1 MKIAPL
7 ALAIALLNAN
17 TNANANLQPSPELTA
32 EELVLL
38 HQLEQDPTKPFEPLF
53 DALAST
59 RKEIGSLNLIMEG
72 EAMKQV
78 SQVTNII
85 WEQYGRLAFDT
96 EELRRHFR
104 EYNEMEVDAFVHRV
118 QSVIQDEFERR
129 SKLPETDEDMMENVW
144 PKKVELSDLAKEI
157 NVEQLIRPSI
167 DALGHYVIQTLADK
181 WDVMLEDY
189 SKKCEET
196 VEDKAFVIERELQSA
211 TARKKEK
218 DIHTCVTIVQ
228 AANQILSSLVQLEQ
242 DKTKTD
248 LLTGATLAY
257 GSAWTSDT
265 YQPEIQ
271 SLSKDADPLVLG
283 DARVRQYIPE
293 DWERLL
299 PSGWKE
305 WDVSML
311 SKLMT
316 SPSPQNIVPAYF
328 WHSIPAPL
336 ASIIE
341 SPFQKAVPA
350 PPETILDSNTH
361 LGSCWKMTGRSGK
374 VTLQLAKPAYIDS
387 ITIDHYPWI
396 PSAHN
401 PKEHI
406 NHITSAPRFM
416 RVQGYPS
423 CDGDA
428 ECLDH
433 HGFDVAHPTLYNSF
447 EYKIDASLL
456 GEDEVSDGSIQ
467 VSSSQTF
474 QLTPAAFM
482 SEDDEEED
490 NPGGCSAVKPTCDG
504 GPPSKIQAVTL
515 VIDDNWG
522 HPDYTCIYRIRI
534 NGKK

>member
-17 TNANANLQPSPELTA
+17 ANANASANLQPSPELTT
-32 EELVLL
+32 EELELL
-38 HQLEQDPTKPFEPLF
+38 HELEQDPTKPFEPLF
-53 DALAST
+53 GALAST
-59 RKEIGSLNLIMEG
+59 RKELDSLILIMEG
-72 EAMKQV
+72 ETMSKI
-78 SQVTNII
+78 SQIRNGIM
-85 WEQYGRLAFDT
+85 EQYDQLASDT
-96 EELRRHFR
+96 EELKRHFR
-104 EYNEMEVDAFVHRV
+104 EYNEMEMDAFVQRV

-129 SKLPETDEDMMENVW
+129 AKIPETDEDLMDNVW
-144 PKKVELSDLAKEI
+144 PKKLEISDIARVI
-157 NVEQLIRPSI
+157 NVEQLIRPSVE
-167 DALGHYVIQTLADK
+167 ALGHYVIRTLNES
-181 WDVMLEDY
+181 WDTMLEDY
-189 SKKCEET
+189 SDKCAET
-196 VEDKAFVIERELQSA
+196 VEDKSFMMNRELRKA
-211 TARKKEK
+211 TTRKKER
-218 DIHTCVTIVQ
+218 DSCVTVVQ

-265 YQPEIQ
+265 YQPAIQ
-271 SLSKDADPLVLG
+271 SPSNDADPLVLG
-283 DARVRQYIPE
+283 DPRVRQYIPE

-299 PSGWKE
+299 PAGWKE
-305 WDVSML
+305 WDISML

-316 SPSPQNIVPAYF
+316 SPSPQNIIPAYF
-328 WHSIPAPL
+328 WHSLPAPL

-350 PPETILDSNTH
+350 PPEAILDSNTH
-361 LGSCWKMTGRSGK
+361 LGSCWKMTGTSGK

-387 ITIDHYPWI
+387 ITIDHYPLI

-416 RVQGYPS
+416 HAQGYPS
-423 CDGDA
+423 CDGDE
-428 ECLDH
+428 ECLEH
-433 HGFDVAHPTLYNSF
+433 HWFDIAHPTHYNSF

-456 GEDEVSDGSIQ
+456 GEEEVSDGSIQ

-490 NPGGCSAVKPTCDG
+490 NIGGCSAVKPTCDG

-522 HPDYTCIYRIRI
+522 HPDYTSIYRIRI